1 MAILIKNDSAL
12 QKMREVNKI
21 VALCH
26 EEIKKYTKA
35 GITTK
40 ELDQIAEDFIRSK
53 GAEPNFLN
61 YGGFPGSACISVN
74 EVIIHGVPTDRKLKD
89 GDIVSFDLGAVL
101 NGFHG
106 DAARTHAVGKID
118 SEAQRLM
125 DITEKSFFEGLK
137 YAKAGNR
144 LVEMQGAIED
154 CIEGANFG
162 VLRDFCG
169 HGIGK
174 SLHESPEIPN
184 YRTGRKGP
192 KLEKGMTLAVEPMVT
207 MGSPDYYILDD
218 EWTVVTAD
226 GKYAAHYEN
235 TFAITDG
242 EPEILTML

>member
-1 MAILIKNDSAL
+1 MAILIKNDTAL

-26 EEIKKYTKA
+26 EEVAKYIKV

-40 ELDQIAEDFIRSK
+40 ELDLIAEEFIRSK
-53 GAEPNFLN
+53 GAVPNFLN
-61 YGGFPGSACISVN
+61 YNGFPATACISVN
-74 EVIIHGVPTDRKLKD
+74 EVIIHGIPGERKLNE
-89 GDIVSFDLGAVL
+89 GDLVSIDLGAVM

-106 DAARTHAVGKID
+106 DAARSYGVGKVD
-118 SEAQRLM
+118 PEVQRLM
-125 DITEKSFFEGLK
+125 DITKQSFFEGLK

-154 CIEGANFG
+154 CVIGANFG
-162 VLRDFCG
+162 LLRDFVG

-184 YRTGRKGP
+184 FRTGRPGP

-207 MGSPDYYILDD
+207 MGTEDYYILDD

-226 GKYAAHYEN
+226 GKYSAHYEN

>member
-1 MAILIKNDSAL
+1 MGILIKNDSAL
-12 QKMREVNKI
+12 EKMREVNKI
-21 VALCH
+21 VILCH
-26 EEIKKYTKA
+26 EEIAKYIKP

-40 ELDQIAEDFIRSK
+40 ELDIIAEEFIRSK
-53 GAEPNFLN
+53 GAVPNFLN

-74 EVIIHGVPTDRKLKD
+74 EVIIHGVPNERKLKE
-89 GDIVSFDLGAVL
+89 GDLVSIDLGAVL

-106 DAARTHAVGKID
+106 DAARSHGVGKVD
-118 SEAQRLM
+118 SEVQRLM
-125 DITEKSFFEGLK
+125 DVTKQSFFEGLK

-144 LVEMQGAIED
+144 LSDMQGAIED
-154 CIEGANFG
+154 CILAANFG
-162 VLRDFCG
+162 ILHDFCG

-207 MGSPDYYILDD
+207 MGSADYYILDD
-218 EWTVVTAD
+218 EWTVVTSD

-242 EPEILTML
+242 EPEILTIL

>member
-1 MAILIKNDSAL
+1 MAILIKNDTAL

-26 EEIKKYTKA
+26 EEVAKYIKP

-40 ELDQIAEDFIRSK
+40 ELDLIAEDFIRTK
-53 GAEPNFLN
+53 GAIPNFLN
-61 YGGFPGSACISVN
+61 YNGYPATACISVN
-74 EVIIHGVPTDRKLKD
+74 EVIIHGIPDGRILKE
-89 GDIVSFDLGAVL
+89 GDLVSIDLGAVM

-106 DAARTHAVGKID
+106 DAARSYGVGKVD
-118 SEAQRLM
+118 PEVQRLM
-125 DITEKSFFEGLK
+125 DVTKQSFFEGLK

-154 CIEGANFG
+154 CILDAKFG
-162 VLRDFCG
+162 ILRDFCG

-174 SLHESPEIPN
+174 SLHEAPEISN
-184 YRTGRKGP
+184 FRTGRPGP

-207 MGSPDYYILDD
+207 MGTEDYYILDD

-226 GKYAAHYEN
+226 GKYSAHYEN

>member
-1 MAILIKNDSAL
+1 MAILIKNDTAL

-26 EEIKKYTKA
+26 EEVAKYIKP

-40 ELDQIAEDFIRSK
+40 ELDLIAEDFIRTK
-53 GAEPNFLN
+53 GAVPNFLN
-61 YGGFPGSACISVN
+61 YNGYPASACISVN
-74 EVIIHGVPTDRKLKD
+74 EVIIHGIPD
-89 GDIVSFDLGAVL
+89 GRILTEGDLVSIDLGAVM

-106 DAARTHAVGKID
+106 DAARSYGVGKVD
-118 SEAQRLM
+118 PEVQRLM
-125 DITEKSFFEGLK
+125 DVTKQSFFEGLK

-144 LVEMQGAIED
+144 LVEVQGAIED
-154 CIEGANFG
+154 CVIGANFG
-162 VLRDFCG
+162 LLRDFVG

-174 SLHESPEIPN
+174 SLHEAPEIPN
-184 YRTGRKGP
+184 FRTGRPGP

-207 MGSPDYYILDD
+207 MGTEDYYILDD

-226 GKYAAHYEN
+226 GKYSAHYEN

>member
-1 MAILIKNDSAL
+1 MAILIKNDTAL

-26 EEIKKYTKA
+26 EEVAKYIKP

-40 ELDQIAEDFIRSK
+40 ELDLIAEEFIRSK
-53 GAEPNFLN
+53 GAKPNFLN
-61 YGGFPGSACISVN
+61 YGGFPASACISVN
-74 EVIIHGVPTDRKLKD
+74 EVIIHGIPD
-89 GDIVSFDLGAVL
+89 GRIINEGDLVSIDLGAVM

-106 DAARTHAVGKID
+106 DAARSYGVGKVD
-118 SEAQRLM
+118 PEVQRLM
-125 DITEKSFFEGLK
+125 DVTKQSFFEGLK

-154 CIEGANFG
+154 CVIGANFG
-162 VLRDFCG
+162 LLRDFVG

-174 SLHESPEIPN
+174 SLHEAPEIPN
-184 YRTGRKGP
+184 FRTGRSGP

-207 MGSPDYYILDD
+207 MGTEDYHILDD

-226 GKYAAHYEN
+226 GKYSAHYEN

>member
-1 MAILIKNDSAL
+1 MAILIKNDTAL

-26 EEIKKYTKA
+26 EEVAKYIKP

-40 ELDQIAEDFIRSK
+40 ELDLIAEEFIRSK
-53 GAEPNFLN
+53 GAVPNFLN
-61 YGGFPGSACISVN
+61 YGGFPASACISVN
-74 EVIIHGVPTDRKLKD
+74 EVIIHGIPD
-89 GDIVSFDLGAVL
+89 GRVINEGDLVSIDLGAVM

-106 DAARTHAVGKID
+106 DAARSYGVGKVD
-118 SEAQRLM
+118 PEVQRLM
-125 DITEKSFFEGLK
+125 DITKQSFFEGLK
-137 YAKAGNR
+137 YAKAGTR

-154 CIEGANFG
+154 CVIGANFG
-162 VLRDFCG
+162 LLRDFVG

-184 YRTGRKGP
+184 FRTGRPGP

-207 MGSPDYYILDD
+207 MGTEDYYILED

-226 GKYAAHYEN
+226 GKYSAHYEN

-242 EPEILTML
+242 EPEILSML